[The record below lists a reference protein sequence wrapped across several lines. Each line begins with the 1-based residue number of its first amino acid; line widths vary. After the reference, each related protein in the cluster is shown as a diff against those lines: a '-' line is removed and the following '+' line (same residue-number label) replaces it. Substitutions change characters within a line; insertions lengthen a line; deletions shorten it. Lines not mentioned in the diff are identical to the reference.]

1 VLLFGGEL
9 AELPFAL
16 WIAQVARRTTNAGLI
31 FLIGVMAVLATG
43 ALVVGI
49 PPLIVILVSF
59 LATLIVL
66 LAGMRLFGLTRRMPR
81 RRAMMEVSP
90 GGDAPIVAVPLPKP
104 RYVIDEDD
112 DEDEDD
118 F

>member
-1 VLLFGGEL
+1 
-9 AELPFAL
+9 
-16 WIAQVARRTTNAGLI
+16 
-31 FLIGVMAVLATG
+31 MLATG

-59 LATLIVL
+59 FATLLVL

-81 RRAMMEVSP
+81 RRAVAETSAS
-90 GGDAPIVAVPLPKP
+90 GDAPAVVMPLPKP